1 MFKEPFLSL
10 LPLRR
15 NQSLSTVR
23 RIFVLTIVSFVQ
35 LNEYTATANSR
46 NVSVRINFFIK
57 NNVELSAKLNTSD
70 NILLNITKQNASQP
84 VSFLIFVYLACNK
97 GLFLCFILT
106 LRKSK

>member
-15 NQSLSTVR
+15 NQSLSMIR

-35 LNEYTATANSR
+35 LDEYTATANSR

-84 VSFLIFVYLACNK
+84 VFFLIFVYLACNK